1 MTTMVESEVLTSL
14 PTKQQPNLPKDD
26 IYGKY
31 YPTHPKNQRLVSNF
45 GPTIPEQVG
54 LPTTDFQG
62 HPIGNYAR
70 AVEPRWV
77 KGLLPKELVL
87 KCRREYSNYM
97 SPSGL
102 FTTGTDPI
110 EGIFSEKDSRKVPP
124 PGNIRRLFG
133 LKDDEESEKY
143 LEFMISAHE
152 AQSYIN
158 FWSTD
163 IGQKMEEELSRNAGY
178 LTDEGRVSAFNQKMN
193 DGGFLNWDTVEYGQK
208 VNRKWLIG
216 KYDVGDVIFH
226 NPWMVH
232 ASCKNKYPQRR
243 MRLVTDPRFVDST
256 KPCDE
261 PWMKVFRP
269 LDGL

>member
-1 MTTMVESEVLTSL
+1 MATMVESEVLTSL

-31 YPTHPKNQRLVSNF
+31 YPTDPKNQRLVSNF

-62 HPIGNYAR
+62 HTPLEIAFSQKSSFSNVAANTPTTCLHLASSQRAPTQSKESSVKRTAAR
-70 AVEPRWV
+70 F
-77 KGLLPKELVL
+77 L
-87 KCRREYSNYM
+87 
-97 SPSGL
+97 
-102 FTTGTDPI
+102 
-110 EGIFSEKDSRKVPP
+110 P

-133 LKDDEESEKY
+133 LKDDEEESEKY

-152 AQSYIN
+152 AQSYLN